1 MKLYI
6 LLAVV
11 APILLGTAGVLQK
24 RGLDELPKLS
34 ADWWFKDGKL
44 QWDMIKKVLF
54 TFLNIYFILGCIVGL
69 AGGLVYMVA
78 LSMGD
83 ISIVQPLQGL
93 GNLMAVIL
101 GVLWLH
107 EKVKKR
113 EYIFIVL
120 LIAGIVLLNMAA

>member
-1 MKLYI
+1 
-6 LLAVV
+6 
-11 APILLGTAGVLQK
+11 
-24 RGLDELPKLS
+24 
-34 ADWWFKDGKL
+34 
-44 QWDMIKKVLF
+44 
-54 TFLNIYFILGCIVGL
+54 
-69 AGGLVYMVA
+69 MVA